1 MKIYFLYFFP
11 YVHIFPGKVDSS
23 KQLKIAQQLKFN
35 LPPPSNILLGE
46 RRQVNFC
53 IDSIEEK
60 AIKQPVPCEN
70 VL

>member
-1 MKIYFLYFFP
+1 MKIY
-11 YVHIFPGKVDSS
+11 IFIFSHMCIFCTGKVDSS